1 LTSLKRIMLQRIQ
14 TLYLLLSAVA
24 TGVLSFLVPLWT
36 ISDSS
41 LYAKDEN
48 VYLCLFL
55 ASALLSIIAVFS
67 FKSRQ
72 NQFVFGRLNIILNL
86 ILLGLFVYRLLNLPG
101 ALENAEKGIGLFL
114 PVISIVLLVLANK
127 AIKKDEALVK
137 SVDRLR

>member
-1 LTSLKRIMLQRIQ
+1 MLQRIQ
-14 TLYLLLSAVA
+14 TLYLLLSAVT

-36 ISDSS
+36 ISDNS

-86 ILLGLFVYRLLNLPG
+86 ILL
-101 ALENAEKGIGLFL
+101 
-114 PVISIVLLVLANK
+114 
-127 AIKKDEALVK
+127 
-137 SVDRLR
+137 